1 MHEGVRLERLV
12 KVERGQARHVEA
24 APPLLV
30 QVAVEVA
37 DPHVIAVGN
46 FVLLVDAGL
55 TQIPA
60 GTITVLGIG
69 PVAVEKLEKVV
80 GKLKLV

>member
-1 MHEGVRLERLV
+1 MD
-12 KVERGQARHVEA
+12 RHVEA

-37 DPHVIAVGN
+37 VEVADPDIIAVGN

-55 TQIPA
+55 TQIPP
-60 GTITVLGIG
+60 GTITVLGIE
-69 PVAVEKLEKVV
+69 PEAVEKLDKVV

>member
-1 MHEGVRLERLV
+1 MD
-12 KVERGQARHVEA
+12 RHVEA
-24 APPLLV
+24 TPPLLV

-37 DPHVIAVGN
+37 DPDVIAIGS

-55 TQIPA
+55 TQIPP